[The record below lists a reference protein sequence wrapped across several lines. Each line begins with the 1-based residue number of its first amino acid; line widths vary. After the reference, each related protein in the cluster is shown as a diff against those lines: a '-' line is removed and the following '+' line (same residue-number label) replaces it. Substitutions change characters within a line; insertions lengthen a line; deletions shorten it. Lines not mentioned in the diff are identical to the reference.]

1 MKSLSTKN
9 LIRKI
14 FQHSLSAIILLLMFS
29 CSSEDEITR
38 VDFSTLINLN
48 WQLQSVTESGKAPV
62 QTTPGDSI
70 FIVFRNNGR
79 LEGHAQGLCG
89 NYYGGI
95 FSVSGN
101 EISFDSLNSTEAACE
116 GSLYWDYYSL
126 LFQINSFSSAN
137 NELYLYTADKRKK
150 ITYVKTMVSK

>member
-1 MKSLSTKN
+1 MKSLSAKN
-9 LIRKI
+9 LVRKI
-14 FQHSLSAIILLLMFS
+14 FRHNLSAIILLLLFS
-29 CSSEDEITR
+29 CAPEDEITR

-48 WQLQSVTESGKAPV
+48 WQLQSVTESGKTPV
-62 QTTPGDSI
+62 QTTSGDSI

-79 LEGHAQGLCG
+79 LEGHAQVLCG
-89 NYYGGI
+89 NYYSGV
-95 FSVSGN
+95 FTVSGN
-101 EISFDSLNSTEAACE
+101 EISFDSLTSTEAVCQ

-150 ITYVKTMVSK
+150 ITYIKTMVSK